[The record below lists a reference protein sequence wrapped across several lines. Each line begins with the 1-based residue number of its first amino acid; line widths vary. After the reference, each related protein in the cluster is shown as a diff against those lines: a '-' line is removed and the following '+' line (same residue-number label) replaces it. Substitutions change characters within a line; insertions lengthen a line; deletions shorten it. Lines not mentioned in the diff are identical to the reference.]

1 MAPLANIA
9 LLVLFAI
16 VIFAI
21 IGLEVYNGE
30 QFHNACRYLN
40 SDGKLCL
47 TSPTFYFTFSYL
59 DHPRCEPFDNLC

>member
-21 IGLEVYNGE
+21 IGLEVYNG
-30 QFHNACRYLN
+30 QLYYWFFLLQ
-40 SDGKLCL
+40 S
-47 TSPTFYFTFSYL
+47 FSNCTL
-59 DHPRCEPFDNLC
+59 SLWSSNV